1 MPLLIIASTRRPRE
15 TGNELLPIRPEA
27 EVMGTIG
34 FDRCAPLQRGT
45 PAQQPVRK
53 SEPGAI
59 GYW

>member
-1 MPLLIIASTRRPRE
+1 MPLLIIASTPGLARRA
-15 TGNELLPIRPEA
+15 TSSLPIRPEA